1 MLPSKGILCMG
12 RSYRPVSVNYP
23 CCANGATKKRPR
35 RCACPFCRG
44 FMLVVRFRNSGFGE
58 RLGHLNDRVM
68 PILQRKLSMVASR
81 MQHQLMRH
89 LIAPPF
95 PPPSDFGVWKSR
107 AFREKWDVYVPELAA
122 SARSGSYSSHKWRF
136 LRKVGRARPRTR
148 GLREKWDV
156 LVPEIAASAISGT
169 YSSQNSRIP
178 RDRLKGSPI
187 MVFWAE
193 ECYAVEVH
201 HEPIRIGHAS
211 NLRANPGYPE

>member
-1 MLPSKGILCMG
+1 MG

-58 RLGHLNDRVM
+58 RLGHMNDRVM
-68 PILQRKLSMVASR
+68 PILQRKLSMVAPR

-122 SARSGSYSSHKWRF
+122 SARSGSYSSHNWRF
-136 LRKVGRARPRTR
+136 LRKVGRTRP
-148 GLREKWDV
+148 GNCGFREKWDV
-156 LVPEIAASAISGT
+156 FVPELADSARSTQG
-169 YSSQNSRIP
+169 
-178 RDRLKGSPI
+178 
-187 MVFWAE
+187 V
-193 ECYAVEVH
+193 
-201 HEPIRIGHAS
+201 
-211 NLRANPGYPE
+211 ANHGFLGRGMLCG

>member
-1 MLPSKGILCMG
+1 MKDTLYGTVLQTGKCELPLL
-12 RSYRPVSVNYP
+12 REWRD
-23 CCANGATKKRPR
+23 KKKAKALRL
-35 RCACPFCRG
+35 PFLPG
-44 FMLVVRFRNSGFGE
+44 FMLVVRFRNSGVGE
-58 RLGHLNDRVM
+58 RLGHMNDRVM